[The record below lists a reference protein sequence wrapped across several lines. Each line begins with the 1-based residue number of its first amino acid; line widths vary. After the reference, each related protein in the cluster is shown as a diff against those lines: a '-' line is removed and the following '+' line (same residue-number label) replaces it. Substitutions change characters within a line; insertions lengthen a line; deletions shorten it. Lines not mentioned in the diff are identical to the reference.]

1 MRISI
6 LFLCLVAFSLNSM
19 GQTKTKGA
27 KYSDTEIRQMISSYT
42 KDPKGPYRDI
52 RWFCPD
58 GSLVLPKERCSEL
71 GGVQRARYKEEV
83 DALAKNNHIY
93 FGQILS
99 TTSIEEFW
107 DASHEHSRAKQYQME
122 QFLRANADGWINKRA
137 QYYRGAYQVE
147 DEENWGIKYFY
158 WVLEDASRTRD
169 EFFFIRQSAKDIP
182 HAAESNLALSVRA
195 ASKEISDVY
204 APFMDLRVKLH
215 GQPESGDI
223 ERVKTFRA
231 RNKTKL
237 TPALEEKFTKLLAD
251 MADLYK
257 PTDINDLKVYTKK
270 LPTGSSISTSL
281 NDFINTYG
289 KASTSDERCGQ
300 IAAISLEIR
309 REIAKPMKSSARL
322 ALVDVSNKLE
332 AIFSRESAAWNPTT
346 LRMQMK
352 KMKILGEAATAF
364 GYLNLWEWGKV
375 EQGLTDMGKKDMTL
389 KELNA
394 YVDNVRRMV
403 EWGTGMVRAT
413 YEEEV
418 KIYGAFEPLANG
430 FVDDKVRAS
439 VLLQMGGSV
448 SKLGDFFAAKAGFA
462 NNLMGIS
469 NQSAARGLNPGYA
482 YGELVVSTQSPE
494 EIEVSN
500 DKIYV
505 FNRPPADLKPVAGIA
520 TVTEGNM
527 VSHVQLLARNL
538 GIPNAVVSMEN
549 LTALLP
555 YNGKNV
561 FYAVSTKGTVIIKKE
576 SDMTEEEKALFT
588 KKIRNEEKIT
598 VPVELMELD
607 HAHVL
612 NLRSV
617 NAASSGKVCGP
628 KAANLG
634 QLKQMYPENVVEGL
648 VIPFAIFRA
657 HFEQNMPDTQ
667 GSYWTFLNGIF
678 DTAEVMLADG
688 KEESVVEK
696 YVLSQLSILEKS
708 IKKMPLKPE
717 FKSELEQCFQEVFNK
732 KLGDVPVFIRSDTNM
747 EDLKDFTGAGLNLT
761 LFNVLD
767 ANLIL
772 QGIKDV
778 WASPYIERSYKWRQ
792 KYLLNPENVFPSI
805 LIIPS
810 VDADCSGVLITKG
823 VNNGNVDDNTVAFN
837 RGVGG
842 AVEGQAS
849 ETWLL
854 AAGGNDVLLSPA
866 REPLYM
872 SIPAT
877 GGMVKKPTDFND
889 PVLSE
894 TKLAGLRAM
903 AESLNEKLPT
913 VGVKGPYDV
922 ELGFK
927 GDKIWLFQVRPFV
940 ENKQAAASE
949 YLRSIAPAVDET
961 LIFSSDSAL

>member
-1 MRISI
+1 MK
-6 LFLCLVAFSLNSM
+6 LFTLSLCALLVTQIAI
-19 GQTKTKGA
+19 GQTKSKSA
-27 KYSDTEIRQMISSYT
+27 KYTDTEIAQLVNSYK

-58 GSLVLPKERCSEL
+58 GSLVLPQERCTEL
-71 GGVQRARYKEEV
+71 GGVQRARYKDEV
-83 DALAKNNHIY
+83 VALGKNNHIY
-93 FGQILS
+93 LGQILS
-99 TTSIEEFW
+99 ATEIADFW
-107 DASHEHSRAKQYQME
+107 DASNDHSRAKQYQME

-147 DEENWGIKYFY
+147 DEENWGIRYFW
-158 WVLEDASRTRD
+158 WVLEDTARVRD
-169 EFFFIRQSAKDIP
+169 KFFFIRQSAKDIP
-182 HAAESNLALSVRA
+182 HAAESNLTLSVRA
-195 ASKEISDVY
+195 VSKEISDVY

-215 GQPESGDI
+215 GQPENGDI
-223 ERVKTFRA
+223 QRVKDFRA
-231 RNKTKL
+231 KNKTKL
-237 TPALEEKFTKLLAD
+237 TPELEDEVHKVVAD
-251 MADLYK
+251 MDLLYK
-257 PTDINDLKVYTKK
+257 PIDINDLKVLTKK
-270 LPTGSSISTSL
+270 LPVNSSIAATLST
-281 NDFINTYG
+281 FMTYYA
-289 KASTSDERCGQ
+289 KAETIGERGRL
-300 IAAISLEIR
+300 IAGAALSIRKEIS
-309 REIAKPMKSSARL
+309 KPMKPSARL
-322 ALVDVSNKLE
+322 ALLDISNQLE
-332 AIFSRESAAWNPTT
+332 SILNKEAAEWNPTT
-346 LRMQMK
+346 LRSQMRK
-352 KMKILGEAATAF
+352 VKILGEAATGF
-364 GYLNLWEWGKV
+364 GYLSLWEWEEV
-375 EQGLTDMGKKDMTL
+375 EPELTALGKKDITL

-403 EWGTGMVRAT
+403 EWGAGMVRAS
-413 YEEEV
+413 YEDVV
-418 KIYGAFEPLANG
+418 KLYGGFEPLANG

-439 VLLQMGGSV
+439 VLLQMGSSV

-482 YGELVVSTQSPE
+482 FGELVVTTQSPE

-505 FNRPPADLKPVAGIA
+505 FHRPPADLKPVAGIA

-555 YNGKNV
+555 YNGKKV
-561 FYAVSTKGTVIIKKE
+561 FYAVSTKGTVIIKGE
-576 SDMTEEEKALFT
+576 ADMTEEERALFA
-588 KKIRNEEKIT
+588 KKVRNEEKIT
-598 VPVELMELD
+598 VPVELMELNN
-607 HAHVL
+607 AHVL
-612 NLRSV
+612 NLR
-617 NAASSGKVCGP
+617 NIDASFSGKVCGP

-634 QLKQMYPENVVEGL
+634 QLKQMFPDHVVEGL
-648 VIPFAIFRA
+648 VIPFAIFRV
-657 HFEQNMPDTQ
+657 HFDQPMPDHDM
-667 GSYWTFLNGIF
+667 SYWQFLNEIF
-678 DTAEVMLADG
+678 QSAESQLADG
-688 KEESVVEK
+688 KSDAEVEK
-696 YVLSQLSILEKS
+696 IVLAKLSVLEKA
-708 IKKMPLKPE
+708 IKQMPLQPD
-717 FKSELEQCFQEVFNK
+717 FQAELTALFVEVFGK
-732 KLGDVPVFIRSDTNM
+732 PLGQVPVFIRSDTNM

-767 ANLIL
+767 ADLIL

-823 VNNGNVDDNTVAFN
+823 VNNGLLDDNTVAFN

-854 AAGGNDVLLSPA
+854 SASGKNILLSPA
-866 REPLYM
+866 REPMYT

-877 GGMVKKPTDFND
+877 GGTAKVHTDFNE
-889 PVLSE
+889 PVLSN
-894 TKLAGLRAM
+894 TNLTALREMSKA
-903 AESLNEKLPT
+903 LNKKLPT

-927 GDKIWLFQVRPFV
+927 DDKIWLFQVRPFV
-940 ENKQAAASE
+940 ENKRAAASE
-949 YLRSIAPAVDET
+949 YLRSIAPEVDENL
-961 LIFSSDSAL
+961 LISIDSEL